1 MKNNLADD
9 FNAESFMYGLGF
21 GYELSRGGDE
31 VDLGDYDPET
41 DDVLEMS
48 TADREAYVE
57 DLVEM
62 TANMGAGISSASTA
76 SEKIRFSDNVI
87 DRKKP
92 FESFVEQY
100 IQDINDGRI

>member
-1 MKNNLADD
+1 MSVGND
-9 FNAESFMYGLGF
+9 FDAESFMFGLGF
-21 GYELSRGGDE
+21 GYELSRGEDE
-31 VDLGDYDPET
+31 LDLDAYDPET

-62 TANMGAGISSASTA
+62 TANMGAGISSASTEP
-76 SEKIRFSDNVI
+76 EKIRFSDNLI

-92 FESFVEQY
+92 FESFVDRY
-100 IQDINDGRI
+100 IQDLNDGRR